1 MSDIYQGL
9 VDEVIRVGSDPLDPD
24 NIIMAC
30 ICPVCPFGNDFK
42 IASDS
47 TSSAVIAPVN
57 ADGAWQFK
65 IGGAGDIYG
74 YFEDS
79 TSASITDMHAMTGAF
94 PLQLGWL
101 TGLETTAVITDMD
114 GNIAYTQPWSGLT
127 WPYYSVGWDFSPG
140 SASMIVQ
147 MHHSTAHQSVGHAF
161 ASDVMEGSVA
171 VVPLPSI
178 PITSNS
184 WSAYVSSG
192 TREYEI
198 RSAEMEAENA
208 MWKGLANTGTSAM
221 NGAVAGAISGSG
233 VGAAAGAAAGAIFNV
248 VGTLIGAELDAQTR
262 PKVQALKDTAV
273 ANQAQKILLPGG
285 SPNFFMGG

>member
-1 MSDIYQGL
+1 MSGIYQGL
-9 VDEVIRVGSDPLDPD
+9 VDEMITVGSDPLNPD
-24 NIIMAC
+24 NIITAC
-30 ICPVCPFGNDFK
+30 ICPMCPFGNDFK
-42 IASDS
+42 IASNDS
-47 TSSAVIAPVN
+47 SSVLIVPVSQ
-57 ADGAWQFK
+57 DGAWQFRT
-65 IGGAGDIYG
+65 GGEGNIYG
-74 YFEDS
+74 YFEDT
-79 TSASITDMHAMTGAF
+79 TSASITDMHAMTGVF
-94 PLQLGWL
+94 PPQLGWL

-114 GNIAYTQPWSGLT
+114 GNIAYTQPWSELT

-147 MHHSTAHQSVGHAF
+147 MHHDAVHQSVGHAF

-171 VVPLPSI
+171 VIPLPSI

-221 NGAVAGAISGSG
+221 NGAVAGAITGSG
-233 VGAAAGAAAGAIFNV
+233 VGAAVGAAAGAIFNV
-248 VGTLIGAELDAQTR
+248 AGTLIGAEMDAQMR
-262 PKVQALKDTAV
+262 PKVQALKDTA
-273 ANQAQKILLPGG
+273 I
-285 SPNFFMGG
+285 

>member
-1 MSDIYQGL
+1 MPPVTATTKRVMKMSDIYQGL
-9 VDEVIRVGSDPLDPD
+9 VDEMITVGSDPLDPD
-24 NIIMAC
+24 NIITAC
-30 ICPVCPFGNDFK
+30 ITPMCPFGNDFR
-42 IASDS
+42 IA
-47 TSSAVIAPVN
+47 TNGGNTFVTPVN
-57 ADGAWQFK
+57 YPEGAWQFK
-65 IGGAGDIYG
+65 TGGAGDIYG

-79 TSASITDMHAMTGAF
+79 TSASITDMHAMTGVF
-94 PLQLGWL
+94 PPELKWF
-101 TGLETTAVITDMD
+101 TDLETTAVITDMD

-127 WPYYSVGWDFSPG
+127 WPYYSIGWDFSPG

-147 MHHSTAHQSVGHAF
+147 MHHGAAHQSVGHAF

-221 NGAVAGAISGSG
+221 NGAVAGAITGSG
-233 VGAAAGAAAGAIFNV
+233 AGAAAGAAVGAIFNV
-248 VGTLIGAELDAQTR
+248 AGTLIGAELDAQTR

-273 ANQAQKILLPGG
+273 
-285 SPNFFMGG
+285 